1 MPTTLP
7 WLITAG
13 LYSVLLALLLVAVG
27 KTRGA
32 RAGRFTG
39 NNVPV
44 GTLEAA
50 FLAGGPGRTT
60 DAAIATMAEDGR
72 LAVGLP
78 GIVAVRHA
86 EARHPVEQAV
96 LDACA
101 AAPSGDLSWVRGVV
115 TRSPAVQ
122 SMGDD
127 LAERALIARPARL
140 RPVRGWLAAH
150 LFVAFLA
157 FMASIPLTVLQL
169 ALWTTGW
176 HSPPLLLTTTPALV
190 LAVVAMWRYGKRAKN
205 LLTPAGRRSLER
217 YRTAGWGSADPGYTV
232 AARSAYLLEDETLRT
247 VLCARATFP
256 RTVPR
261 TAALRTGG
269 GAGAGS
275 TGADIAYWA
284 TVPTVW
290 CGAGPGRGASAGRV
304 DGADWGWGDVPA
316 PGPWSG
322 GSGAG
327 HGGSGYGGGSSC
339 GSGSSCGGSSSGGS
353 SCGGGGG
360 GSSCGGGGSS
370 CGGGSS

>member
-32 RAGRFTG
+32 RASRFTG
-39 NNVPV
+39 NSGPV

-50 FLAGGPGRTT
+50 FLAGGPGRAT

-78 GIVAVRHA
+78 GIVAVRRA

-96 LDACA
+96 LDTCA

-127 LAERALIARPARL
+127 LAERALIVRPARL
-140 RPVRGWLAAH
+140 RPVRGWLVAH

-176 HSPPLLLTTTPALV
+176 HSPPLLLATTPALV
-190 LAVVAMWRYGKRAKN
+190 LAVVAMRRYGKRAKN
-205 LLTPAGRRSLER
+205 LLTPAGRRSLEH

-232 AARSAYLLEDETLRT
+232 AVRSAYLLDDETLRT

-256 RTVPR
+256 RAVPR
-261 TAALRTGG
+261 TASLRTGG

-275 TGADIAYWA
+275 TGADVAYWA

-290 CGAGPGRGASAGRV
+290 CGAGPGRGVSPGRV

-322 GSGAG
+322 GSGPG
-327 HGGSGYGGGSSC
+327 HGGSGRGGGSGCGSSCGDSCSGGGSSC
-339 GSGSSCGGSSSGGS
+339 GSGSSCGGSSSGG
-353 SCGGGGG
+353 
-360 GSSCGGGGSS
+360 GSS